1 MIWLKKQWLFCCIFN
16 LHDKQFWQGEGTQKH
31 IGKILEFFKTTDGEE
46 YFRVQWFYRAEDTV
60 SS

>member
-1 MIWLKKQWLFCCIFN
+1 MFCCIFN